1 MIPLVEIGQGLGL
14 SLYVLARLYL
24 LAEVFL
30 SLRSLPA
37 GCYDTVVWLRLW
49 PHV

>member
-1 MIPLVEIGQGLGL
+1 LKLAKAWGCP
-14 SLYVLARLYL
+14 LYVLARLYL

-37 GCYDTVVWLRLW
+37 GCYDTVDWLRLW